1 MLMDRRTRWITE
13 IEANVENIQ
22 KVKEI
27 KLRIEEKEMLQMNK
41 QMGTTKR
48 TKCEQEDRQS

>member
-1 MLMDRRTRWITE
+1 MDRRTRWITE

-41 QMGTTKR
+41 KMGTTKR
-48 TKCEQEDRQS
+48 KKCE

>member
-41 QMGTTKR
+41 
-48 TKCEQEDRQS
+48 